1 MSYTVER
8 LIKFKTVP
16 SRWEPQSICDTK
28 EQADDMVL
36 MYTTMLSK
44 DSRANGGRIVAY
56 RVKDHSYTP
65 KLDIF
70 DEFAERA
77 PKDVQE
83 AMIKILNARTTRA
96 KHEQGLDK
104 V

>member
-28 EQADDMVL
+28 EQADDMVF
-36 MYTTMLSK
+36 MYTSMLSR
-44 DSRANGGRIVAY
+44 DSRANGGLIVAY
-56 RVKDHSYTP
+56 RVKNHDAYPTEQLSV
-65 KLDIF
+65 
-70 DEFAERA
+70 EEMVR
-77 PKDVQE
+77 V
-83 AMIKILNARTTRA
+83 LNVRTQRLNG
-96 KHEQGLDK
+96 EQPLDK

>member
-36 MYTTMLSK
+36 MYTSMLSRA
-44 DSRANGGRIVAY
+44 SRANGGLIVAY

-83 AMIKILNARTTRA
+83 AMIKVLNTRTLRSNG
-96 KHEQGLDK
+96 EQGLDK

>member
-36 MYTTMLSK
+36 MYTSMLSRA
-44 DSRANGGRIVAY
+44 SRANGGLIVAY
-56 RVKDHSYTP
+56 RVKNHDAYPTQQLSV
-65 KLDIF
+65 
-70 DEFAERA
+70 EEMVR
-77 PKDVQE
+77 V
-83 AMIKILNARTTRA
+83 LNARTTRA

>member
-36 MYTTMLSK
+36 MYTSMLSRY
-44 DSRANGGRIVAY
+44 SRANGGLIAAY
-56 RVKDHSYTP
+56 RVKNHDAYPTEQLSVEEMVRVLNVRTQR
-65 KLDIF
+65 LN
-70 DEFAERA
+70 DEQ
-77 PKDVQE
+77 P
-83 AMIKILNARTTRA
+83 
-96 KHEQGLDK
+96 LDK